1 MEMAAASDG
10 QRGVFEVRQ
19 TMPDDN
25 RPLHRTPDG
34 METWEIIG
42 AYRHAHQL
50 AGLRPNA
57 QLSRALTNF
66 LFKAQ
71 KELEQRGAWRP
82 EYLTNT

>member
-1 MEMAAASDG
+1 
-10 QRGVFEVRQ
+10 
-19 TMPDDN
+19 
-25 RPLHRTPDG
+25 